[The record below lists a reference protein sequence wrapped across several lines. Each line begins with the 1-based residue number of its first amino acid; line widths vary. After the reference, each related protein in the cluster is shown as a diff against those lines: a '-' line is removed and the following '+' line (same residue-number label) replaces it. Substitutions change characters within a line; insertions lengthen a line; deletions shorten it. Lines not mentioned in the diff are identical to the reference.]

1 MAEEQRP
8 LLAITVGDPAGVGP
22 EITVKALLWEEVYKT
37 IRPLVIGDEGVMRA
51 AMKICN
57 TDLKINIVEN
67 PTEGKYE
74 LGTMDLIDMKN
85 IDMSKLEYGKVDP
98 MCGRAAVDYVRKGIA
113 LAMANDIDGIVTGPL
128 NKESMNL
135 GGYHFAGHTEI
146 LGQDTGTKDFAM
158 MLVAGDMRI
167 VHVST
172 HVSLKEAINRCK
184 KERVL
189 ETIKL
194 ADYATREL
202 GVEKP
207 RVAVAGLNPHAGESR
222 LFGDEDAD
230 EIAPAIEE
238 AIKLGI
244 DASGPHPPDTV
255 FWRAMKG
262 RFDAVVAQYHDQ
274 GHIAAKV
281 AAFETGVNTTLGLPI
296 IRTSVDHGTF
306 FRQAGY
312 GTANELSF
320 IHAIRVG
327 YRQAVARKG
336 YKLIEGL

>member
-1 MAEEQRP
+1 MTEENRP
-8 LLAITVGDPAGVGP
+8 LLAITIGDPAGVGP
-22 EITVKALLWEEVYKT
+22 EITVKALAWEEVYRL

-51 AMKICN
+51 ALKICN
-57 TDLKINIVEN
+57 KNLKINVVEK
-67 PTEGKYE
+67 PEHGLYQ
-74 LGTMDLIDMKN
+74 LGTIDLIDLKN
-85 IDMSKLEYGKVDP
+85 IDISKLEYGKVDP
-98 MCGRAAVDYVRKGIA
+98 MCGRAAVDYVKRGIA
-113 LAMANDIDGIVTGPL
+113 MAMAGEVDGIVTGPL

-135 GGYHFAGHTEI
+135 GGYHYAGHTEI
-146 LGQDTGTKDFAM
+146 LGEGTGTRDFAM

-172 HVSLKEAINRCK
+172 HVSLRQAIERCK

-189 ETIKL
+189 ATIKL
-194 ADYATREL
+194 AYDATREL
-202 GVEKP
+202 GVENP
-207 RVAVAGLNPHAGESR
+207 RIAVAGLNPHAGENR

-238 AIKLGI
+238 ARKLGI

-312 GTANELSF
+312 GTANEESL
-320 IHAIRVG
+320 IYAIRVAHK
-327 YRQAVARKG
+327 QACSRKG
-336 YKLIEGL
+336 YKPCSV